1 MARSCSLSQAAL
13 EASNRMRQVSHWPPG
28 QLSLEDVLR
37 TLDLLVHRTSGLLLL
52 RRKLRWIP
60 ANAKKGNLSSE
71 YSQLCSHD
79 SIMRSWKSASFWIRE
94 FGNPPVAALVVP
106 LGQMA

>member
-37 TLDLLVHRTSGLLLL
+37 TLDLLEHRTSGLLLL
-52 RRKLRWIP
+52 RRPCYWQ
-60 ANAKKGNLSSE
+60 ANDFADPGGSL
-71 YSQLCSHD
+71 D
-79 SIMRSWKSASFWIRE
+79 
-94 FGNPPVAALVVP
+94 LV
-106 LGQMA
+106 